1 MTLFRYRVLDRDGL
15 STRGQMQAKTIEQAI
30 SKLQESGLLIVD
42 IRPAVTTFLSGGLF
56 QKKQIP
62 GVEIVRF
69 TQQLATLLDAGQ
81 PLESA
86 LALLARQSDKRPVG
100 ELISRLREQVK
111 GGSLL
116 SAAMEEENGSF
127 SNFYLSLIRAGE
139 AAGMLAQTLVQLSHY
154 LERTQTRNRELVSAL
169 IYPAF
174 LIVGVVG
181 SLALLMVY
189 VVPQFVP
196 IFRDLNVTLPL
207 LTELI
212 LVSGEFLMQW
222 GLYLILL
229 AVIGAWWFSRHL
241 RDPIRR
247 LPLDARL
254 LRMKV
259 WGTLLQ
265 GIETARFALT
275 LGTLL
280 ERKVSLLSGM
290 SITRQVVSNLA
301 IQGALERATLLTKE
315 GCSLST
321 ALEQTKVFPELVV
334 QMIRVGEQAGQ
345 LSEMLLKLADI
356 YDKETQSTLKRFMA
370 ALVPVLTLIMTLL
383 VAIVMLAIMLPLM
396 SLTSNI

>member
-1 MTLFRYRVLDRDGL
+1 MTLFRYRVLDRDGQ

-42 IRPAVTTFLSGGLF
+42 IRPAVTTFLSGGFF
-56 QKKQIP
+56 QKKQIS

-86 LALLARQSDKRPVG
+86 LALLARQSDKRLVG

-116 SAAMEEENGSF
+116 SAAMEEENGTF
-127 SNFYLSLIRAGE
+127 SDFYLSLIRAGE
-139 AAGMLAQTLVQLSHY
+139 AAGMLAQTLVQLSRY
-154 LERTQTRNRELVSAL
+154 LERTQTRYRELVSAL

-196 IFRDLNVTLPL
+196 IFRDLNITLPL

-229 AVIGAWWFSRHL
+229 AVIGIWWFSWHL

-259 WGTLLQ
+259 LGTLLL

-290 SITRQVVSNLA
+290 SISRKVVSNLA
-301 IQGALERATLLTKE
+301 IQGALEQATLLTKE

-345 LSEMLLKLADI
+345 LSEMLLKLAEI

>member
-15 STRGQMQAKTIEQAI
+15 STRGQVQAKTIEQAI

-116 SAAMEEENGSF
+116 SAAMEEENGTF

-196 IFRDLNVTLPL
+196 IFRDLNITLPL

-212 LVSGEFLMQW
+212 LVSGDFLMQW

-321 ALEQTKVFPELVV
+321 ALEQTKVFPELAV

>member
-86 LALLARQSDKRPVG
+86 LTVLARQSDKRPVG

-116 SAAMEEENGSF
+116 SAAMEEENGTF

-196 IFRDLNVTLPL
+196 IFRDLNITLPL

-259 WGTLLQ
+259 LGTLLQ
-265 GIETARFALT
+265 GIEMARFTLT

-290 SITRQVVSNLA
+290 SITRKVVSNLA
-301 IQGALERATLLTKE
+301 IQGALEQATLLTKE

-370 ALVPVLTLIMTLL
+370 ALVPILTLIMTLL

-396 SLTSNI
+396 SLTSSI

>member
-1 MTLFRYRVLDRDGL
+1 MTLFRYRVLDRDGQ

-30 SKLQESGLLIVD
+30 SKLQEAGLLIVD

-81 PLESA
+81 PLEGA

-116 SAAMEEENGSF
+116 SAAMEEENGTF

-196 IFRDLNVTLPL
+196 IFRDLNITLPL

-222 GLYLILL
+222 GLYLTLL

-259 WGTLLQ
+259 WGPLLQ

>member
-15 STRGQMQAKTIEQAI
+15 STHGQMQAKTIEQAI

-69 TQQLATLLDAGQ
+69 TQQLATLLDARQ

-111 GGSLL
+111 AGSLL
-116 SAAMEEENGSF
+116 SAAMEEENGTF

-196 IFRDLNVTLPL
+196 IFRDLNITLPL

-212 LVSGEFLMQW
+212 LVSGELLMQW

-229 AVIGAWWFSRHL
+229 AVIGAWWFSRYL

-259 WGTLLQ
+259 LGTLLQ

-290 SITRQVVSNLA
+290 SITRKVVSNLA
-301 IQGALERATLLTKE
+301 IQGALEQATLLTKE

-321 ALEQTKVFPELVV
+321 ALEQTKAFPELVV

-370 ALVPVLTLIMTLL
+370 ALVPILTLIMTLL

>member
-15 STRGQMQAKTIEQAI
+15 STHGQMQAKTIEQAI

-111 GGSLL
+111 AGSLL
-116 SAAMEEENGSF
+116 SAAMEEENGTF

-196 IFRDLNVTLPL
+196 IFRDLNITLPL

-212 LVSGEFLMQW
+212 LVSGELLMQW

-229 AVIGAWWFSRHL
+229 AVVGAWWFSRYL

-259 WGTLLQ
+259 LGTLLQ

-290 SITRQVVSNLA
+290 SITRKVVSNLA
-301 IQGALERATLLTKE
+301 IQGALEQATVLAKE

>member
-1 MTLFRYRVLDRDGL
+1 M
-15 STRGQMQAKTIEQAI
+15 
-30 SKLQESGLLIVD
+30 LIVD
-42 IRPAVTTFLSGGLF
+42 IRPALATFLSGGSL
-56 QKKQIP
+56 KKNQIP
-62 GVEIVRF
+62 GVVIVRF

-86 LALLARQSDKRPVG
+86 LALLARQSDKRSVG

-116 SAAMEEENGSF
+116 SAAMEQESGTF

-139 AAGMLAQTLVQLSHY
+139 AAGVLAQTLEQLSYY
-154 LERTQTRNRELVSAL
+154 LERTQGRNRELVSAL

-196 IFRDLNVTLPL
+196 IFRDLNITLPL

-212 LVSGEFLMQW
+212 LVSGEFLTKW
-222 GLYLILL
+222 GFYLIVL
-229 AVIGAWWFSRHL
+229 AVIGTWWFSRRL

-247 LPLDARL
+247 LPLDARV
-254 LRMKV
+254 LRMKAL
-259 WGTLLQ
+259 GTLVQ
-265 GIETARFALT
+265 GVETARFALT

-301 IQGALERATLLTKE
+301 VQDALETAALLTKE

-345 LSEMLLKLADI
+345 LGEMLIKLADI

-370 ALVPVLTLIMTLL
+370 ALVPILTLIMTLL
-383 VAIVMLAIMLPLM
+383 VAVVMLAIMLPLM
-396 SLTSNI
+396 SLTSSI

>member
-1 MTLFRYRVLDRDGL
+1 
-15 STRGQMQAKTIEQAI
+15 
-30 SKLQESGLLIVD
+30 
-42 IRPAVTTFLSGGLF
+42 
-56 QKKQIP
+56 
-62 GVEIVRF
+62 
-69 TQQLATLLDAGQ
+69 
-81 PLESA
+81 
-86 LALLARQSDKRPVG
+86 
-100 ELISRLREQVK
+100 
-111 GGSLL
+111 
-116 SAAMEEENGSF
+116 
-127 SNFYLSLIRAGE
+127 
-139 AAGMLAQTLVQLSHY
+139 MLAQTLAQLSHY

-174 LIVGVVG
+174 LIIGVVG
-181 SLALLMVY
+181 SLALLMVH

-196 IFRDLNVTLPL
+196 IFRDLNITLPL

-259 WGTLLQ
+259 WGPLLQ

-321 ALEQTKVFPELVV
+321 ALEQSKIFPELVV

-356 YDKETQSTLKRFMA
+356 YDKETQCTLKRFMA
-370 ALVPVLTLIMTLL
+370 ALVPILTLIMTLL